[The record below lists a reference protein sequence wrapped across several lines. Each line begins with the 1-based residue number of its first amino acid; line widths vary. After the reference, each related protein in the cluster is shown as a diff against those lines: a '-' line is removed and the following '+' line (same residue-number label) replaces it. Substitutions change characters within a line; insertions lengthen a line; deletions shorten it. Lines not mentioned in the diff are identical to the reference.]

1 MKESQIRKQS
11 IKPRHIHAGSQL
23 GSPNNGQL
31 HENICGQAVLM
42 AAEGRHWQ
50 IDGHLITAFIYSTY
64 IQWIGAVDLQDE
76 AKVSGNP

>member
-64 IQWIGAVDLQDE
+64 LQ
-76 AKVSGNP
+76 